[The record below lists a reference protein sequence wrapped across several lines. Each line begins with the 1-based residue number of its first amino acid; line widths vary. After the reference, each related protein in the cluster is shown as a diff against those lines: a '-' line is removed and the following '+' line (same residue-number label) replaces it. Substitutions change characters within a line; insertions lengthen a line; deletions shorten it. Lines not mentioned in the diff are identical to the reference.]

1 MVCNL
6 ILGFFDGVHIGHRA
20 VIQAADSN
28 GKNILLTLKD
38 SPAIYFGKDK
48 EYIFSRKKSYN
59 ILKSIGVDEIVEL
72 DFPKIVTMPA
82 DNYLEYLVEK
92 FSPSF
97 IITGFNHTFGF
108 EKGGNSEFLRV
119 NAKKFG
125 YKYICV
131 PPKTYDDKIV
141 SSTLIKSYLKD
152 GYIEIANRLLNN
164 KFSID
169 GEVIHGAKLG
179 RTIGFPTAN
188 IKYPEGIVQIPFG
201 VYACS
206 LEIEKNSKKAIMN
219 WGMKPTVNNTKEPV
233 AEIHILD
240 FEGDLYGQNIEVQIL
255 NRIRGEIKFSD
266 LDELKS
272 QINKDIKECLKL

>member
-38 SPAIYFGKDK
+38 SPAIYFGKNQ
-48 EYIFSRKKSYN
+48 EYIFSRKKSYD
-59 ILKSIGVDEIVEL
+59 ILQSIGVDEIVEL

-82 DNYLEYLVEK
+82 ENYLEYLVEK
-92 FSPSF
+92 FSPSC

-108 EKGGNSEFLRV
+108 NKSGNSEFLEV
-119 NAKKFG
+119 NTKRFG

-131 PPKTYDDKIV
+131 PPKTYDGKIV

-152 GYIEIANRLLNN
+152 GNIEIANRLLNN
-164 KFSID
+164 KFSIE

-206 LEIEKNSKKAIMN
+206 VEIEKNSKKAIMN

-240 FEGDLYGQNIEVQIL
+240 FEGDLYGQNIEVKIL
-255 NRIRGEIKFSD
+255 NRIRGEVKFSN

-272 QINKDIKECLKL
+272 QISKDIKECLEL